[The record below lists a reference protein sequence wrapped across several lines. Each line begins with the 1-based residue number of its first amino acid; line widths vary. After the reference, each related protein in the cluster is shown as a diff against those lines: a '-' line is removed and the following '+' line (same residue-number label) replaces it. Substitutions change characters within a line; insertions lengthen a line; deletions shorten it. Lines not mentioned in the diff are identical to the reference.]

1 MLSETEIGE
10 YEIIKGGVLGTGAF
24 ATVWKGRHRK
34 DHSNLVA
41 IKAIK
46 KKNFL
51 KSQQLL
57 SKEITILKSLSGLHH
72 KNVVG
77 LLDCVEL
84 KDEVCLVMEYCNG
97 GDLADCLHRNGT
109 LSEDTLCSYVK
120 QIGEAM
126 KALQQKGIV
135 HRDLKPQNILLCY
148 DGPKY
153 PHPSE
158 MLLKI
163 ADFGFARFIMGGEMA
178 TTLCGSPMYMAPEVI
193 MSVKYSAKADLWSIG
208 TILYQCLTGRAPFQ
222 AQNPQELK
230 KKYEKSPGLKPN
242 IPTSTS
248 PELRDLL
255 MRMLKRDAEERISF
269 EEFFSHP
276 FLQLPTTSKVMS
288 PPVSVPKRRSSSSS
302 DSSTPGKSPS
312 PSRARGSPSR
322 LKGNERTASP
332 KRSSKIPEDKEE
344 DMVTTL
350 TGTTDFTKIEKEDI
364 KGRSGRSTP
373 DDYVMVPENLCME
386 SGEESVSIKKAPL
399 AEEEMA
405 SFSSSVHRSPKAKP
419 KASPVKIAEQQSPAR
434 AIPASSANSSRPVT
448 LPMEIEPS
456 SSAPISVPS
465 AIQCEPAVTM
475 RNSAAKQ
482 KENEAQTAS
491 GAGPVVEA
499 RLSGVDA
506 VNAGS
511 FSPPAVQ
518 FCVGTP
524 PNAGSGPSWRRSS
537 VGMVTPPP
545 YAANLIGSPRKH
557 SLNNYPLVHHHPP
570 PHHPHPYPHL
580 HLSNSSSSPGA
591 MSGSSAGESTFVS
604 SGGGYSGVTRPLSCP
619 CPHLPSAH
627 SLPAIPGSPNKMPVM
642 FHLGSSSS
650 NSTSTTNPSSAVCQP
665 QSQGDNSPTALE
677 PVLAPFA
684 SPASAP
690 SIRGVVGAG
699 VPVPGVGYRGE
710 PYPICPGHHQQCN
723 VVPDNMMAL
732 AARQREAL
740 GELHRVSTDS
750 NLMTAHHLNQNRQ
763 GMMIQYRSRER
774 LTSCGET
781 NPTTGTTP
789 PFAASPL
796 RQGLHYGSNLELH
809 HTQCSPTSHHLYYQ
823 LHQLPRY
830 ASAADCRNM
839 SPPTHCAGPGSMA
852 HQMLLAQSPPTAGAG
867 ILHGMGSTTG
877 SATSATTGA
886 PLRFVP
892 QPLSEETLMDDN
904 HNETLG
910 KLSFVLDL
918 VECILDLAHS
928 MGSALRSVDPAES
941 KKIDQLSPEHLSQY
955 RNSQRSLEQ
964 LVLYARVCHLLNS
977 ALHMARDE
985 IRNDR
990 LQQSTNLRTV
1000 LGEMNTYYH
1009 HVVEKCKSIHKEFT
1023 HSCKTPLT
1031 QKLVMATADK
1041 LIYNQ
1046 AIQMCQAAALDE
1058 FSNTC
1063 SPENTA
1069 EVVRRYQVAQ
1079 ILLHSLAQTAR
1090 NENDKHMLVKYR
1102 KSVESRLSILTSD
1115 NLQLDRNHHLQQQPH
1130 HLSAVDN
1137 QRYHGGFQL

>member
-1 MLSETEIGE
+1 MLSETEIGD

-276 FLQLPTTSKVMS
+276 FLQLATTSKAMS

-302 DSSTPGKSPS
+302 DSSTHGKSPS
-312 PSRARGSPSR
+312 PSRA
-322 LKGNERTASP
+322 KAAEKAEKAASP
-332 KRSSKIPEDKEE
+332 LRTTKVTKIPEDKEE
-344 DMVTTL
+344 DMGTTL
-350 TGTTDFTKIEKEDI
+350 TETTDFTKIEKEDV

-373 DDYVMVPENLCME
+373 DDYVMVPENLCMD
-386 SGEESVSIKKAPL
+386 SGEGSVSIKRAPL

-405 SFSSSVHRSPKAKP
+405 SFSSSPHRSPNPVRRSENA
-419 KASPVKIAEQQSPAR
+419 KASEQTADPAT
-434 AIPASSANSSRPVT
+434 AVNSSLNNRPVT
-448 LPMEIEPS
+448 LPMETDQCQS
-456 SSAPISVPS
+456 KPISVP
-465 AIQCEPAVTM
+465 
-475 RNSAAKQ
+475 
-482 KENEAQTAS
+482 AS
-491 GAGPVVEA
+491 GKCETTAVQLRDKTKLTSPDKCMVSDQQKTTPAAPIVEN
-499 RLSGVDA
+499 RLSGVDP
-506 VNAGS
+506 VDVGS

-524 PNAGSGPSWRRSS
+524 PNAGAGPSWRRSS
-537 VGMVTPPP
+537 VGVVTPPS
-545 YAANLIGSPRKH
+545 YTANLISSPLRKT
-557 SLNNYPLVHHHPP
+557 SLNTYPFLHHPP
-570 PHHPHPYPHL
+570 PHHHNHHL
-580 HLSNSSSSPGA
+580 QLSNSSSSLGGA
-591 MSGSSAGESTFVS
+591 ISCS
-604 SGGGYSGVTRPLSCP
+604 SGENIGGVAPSLSCP
-619 CPHLPSAH
+619 YPPLTSAH

-642 FHLGSSSS
+642 FHLDSSSS
-650 NSTSTTNPSSAVCQP
+650 TTTTSSSAVCQP
-665 QSQGDNSPTALE
+665 RDNSPTAVE

-684 SPASAP
+684 SPASAA
-690 SIRGVVGAG
+690 SARGLVGISGG
-699 VPVPGVGYRGE
+699 VCCGEHYMHVHQGY
-710 PYPICPGHHQQCN
+710 HNHQYN
-723 VVPDNMMAL
+723 TVPDNMVAL
-732 AARQREAL
+732 AGRQREAL

-750 NLMTAHHLNQNRQ
+750 SLLSHQYPNQNRQ
-763 GMMIQYRSRER
+763 GMMVQYRSGQSRER
-774 LTSCGET
+774 LSSCGEISSASSA
-781 NPTTGTTP
+781 TGTTP

-796 RQGLHYGSNLELH
+796 RQGLHYGSSLDLPH
-809 HTQCSPTSHHLYYQ
+809 HPCSGGNHLY
-823 LHQLPRY
+823 HHHHLPRY
-830 ASAADCRNM
+830 TAAADGRNM
-839 SPPTHCAGPGSMA
+839 SPPTHAPSP
-852 HQMLLAQSPPTAGAG
+852 HQMLLAQSPPSATAGG

-877 SATSATTGA
+877 SATSTTSAT

-918 VECILDLAHS
+918 VECILDLAHT
-928 MGSALRSVDPAES
+928 MGSALRSVDPMEA

-955 RNSQRSLEQ
+955 RSSQRSLEQ
-964 LVLYARVCHLLNS
+964 LVLYARACHLLNS

-1009 HVVEKCKSIHKEFT
+1009 HVVEKCKAIHKEFT

-1090 NENDKHMLVKYR
+1090 NENDKHMLIKYR

-1115 NLQLDRNHHLQQQPH
+1115 NIQFDRNHMQQQHMP
-1130 HLSAVDN
+1130 VDN
-1137 QRYHGGFQL
+1137 QRYHAALQL

>member
-1 MLSETEIGE
+1 MISETDIGE

-24 ATVWKGRHRK
+24 ATVWKGRAKK
-34 DHSNLVA
+34 DPSQLVA

-57 SKEITILKSLSGLHH
+57 SKEITILKELSSLHH
-72 KNVVG
+72 RNVVG

-84 KDEVCLVMEYCNG
+84 KDDVCLVMEYCNG

-120 QIGEAM
+120 QIAEAM

-148 DGPKY
+148 EGSKY

-163 ADFGFARFIMGGEMA
+163 ADFGFARFIIGAEMA

-242 IPTSTS
+242 IPSSTS

-269 EEFFSHP
+269 EEFFSHS
-276 FLQLPTTSKVMS
+276 FLQLPTPKAMS

-302 DSSTPGKSPS
+302 DSSTPGKSPGKSPS
-312 PSRARGSPSR
+312 PSRTKRSPSPAPQP
-322 LKGNERTASP
+322 KVASV
-332 KRSSKIPEDKEE
+332 RENKEE

-350 TGTTDFTKIEKEDI
+350 TEAAGFTKVEKEEV

-373 DDYVMVPENLCME
+373 DDFVMVPEALCIE
-386 SGEESVSIKKAPL
+386 SDGEESVHIKKAPL

-405 SFSSSVHRSPKAKP
+405 SFSSSPHRSPKAIRIQSNTGAICNKENVATP
-419 KASPVKIAEQQSPAR
+419 GSP
-434 AIPASSANSSRPVT
+434 SRPVT
-448 LPMEIEPS
+448 LSMATPPRQS
-456 SSAPISVPS
+456 DPITVPS
-465 AIQCEPAVTM
+465 DMKGVGLFAGDV
-475 RNSAAKQ
+475 NSSLKQ
-482 KENEAQTAS
+482 KVKSPDVRMESDSQELAIVRRSSEN
-491 GAGPVVEA
+491 

-506 VNAGS
+506 VDAGS

-524 PNAGSGPSWRRSS
+524 PNTNGPSWKRSS
-537 VGMVTPPP
+537 VVTPPP
-545 YAANLIGSPRKH
+545 Y
-557 SLNNYPLVHHHPP
+557 
-570 PHHPHPYPHL
+570 
-580 HLSNSSSSPGA
+580 SS
-591 MSGSSAGESTFVS
+591 T
-604 SGGGYSGVTRPLSCP
+604 L
-619 CPHLPSAH
+619 
-627 SLPAIPGSPNKMPVM
+627 PGSPHRK
-642 FHLGSSSS
+642 
-650 NSTSTTNPSSAVCQP
+650 PS
-665 QSQGDNSPTALE
+665 
-677 PVLAPFA
+677 
-684 SPASAP
+684 
-690 SIRGVVGAG
+690 
-699 VPVPGVGYRGE
+699 
-710 PYPICPGHHQQCN
+710 
-723 VVPDNMMAL
+723 
-732 AARQREAL
+732 L
-740 GELHRVSTDS
+740 GEIQPMEYHRVSTDS
-750 NLMTAHHLNQNRQ
+750 NLLAQQLHNQNRP
-763 GMMIQYRSRER
+763 GMMIAYGGSRER
-774 LTSCGET
+774 ISSVDSDKARFGSLERDR
-781 NPTTGTTP
+781 
-789 PFAASPL
+789 SPSFG
-796 RQGLHYGSNLELH
+796 RRN
-809 HTQCSPTSHHLYYQ
+809 
-823 LHQLPRY
+823 
-830 ASAADCRNM
+830 SAIEM
-839 SPPTHCAGPGSMA
+839 SPPHHILMSA
-852 HQMLLAQSPPTAGAG
+852 SPPNAGSNAP
-867 ILHGMGSTTG
+867 
-877 SATSATTGA
+877 

-918 VECILDLAHS
+918 VECILDLARS
-928 MGSALRSVDPAES
+928 LGSAFRSIDPGET
-941 KKIDQLSPEHLSQY
+941 KKVEQLSPEYYSQY
-955 RNSQRSLEQ
+955 RSSQRSLEQ
-964 LVLYARVCHLLNS
+964 LVLYARSCHLLNS

-990 LQQSTNLRTV
+990 LQQSTSLRNV
-1000 LGEMNTYYH
+1000 LSEMNTYYH
-1009 HVVEKCKSIHKEFT
+1009 HVVDKCKTIHKEFT
-1023 HSCKTPLT
+1023 QNCKTPLT

-1046 AIQMCQAAALDE
+1046 AIHMCQTAALDE
-1058 FSNTC
+1058 C
-1063 SPENTA
+1063 SKNPSAENTS

-1090 NENDKHMLVKYR
+1090 NENDKHMLIKYR

-1115 NLQLDRNHHLQQQPH
+1115 GVHFDRHHQNLH
-1130 HLSAVDN
+1130 VDN
-1137 QRYHGGFQL
+1137 QRYQLQL